1 MKRILLIIGGFI
13 LIGVLV
19 LGYKINSDLNELKE
33 AFYSEHN
40 LKDSSFVLLKSQ
52 VSPNKKF
59 QFFEYQFNNGG
70 FGYSRVFWSVIKNDS
85 TIFKL
90 EKGLLPDGYKAIE
103 WADGNEL
110 LIEKWEPYY
119 HKDEEVELKFG
130 DLVNGVKLKLKNK
143 KHCLILYMKS

>member
-13 LIGVLV
+13 LIGVFI
-19 LGYKINSDLNELKE
+19 LGYKIDSDLNELEE
-33 AFYSEHN
+33 AFQTEHN

-59 QFFEYQFNNGG
+59 QFFEYQFDNGG

-103 WADGNEL
+103 WIDGNEL

-119 HKDEEVELKFG
+119 YKNEEVELKSG
-130 DLVNGVKLKLKNK
+130 DFFNGVKLKQVK
-143 KHCLILYMKS
+143 